1 VVQRAQLEVVPNQA
15 VPQLQVVRRTAS
27 VPEEGRRLVPVQ
39 QAAVHMRSEHR
50 VEVRMRSDRLQDR
63 LRSSAPLSRRTDSIL
78 PAIQRARRDPL
89 EQNPDRDQA
98 EVLAVR
104 PMRVVAA
111 VRRAE
116 EIPAELAV
124 AARHTDWAL
133 HRGREHR
140 KVRARVPHRGREHR
154 KVRARVP
161 HTVKVTVRRMEMRA
175 AADPNQVA
183 VPAVHHTQ
191 AAKPVARPNPAALAA
206 DRVPEAAEVLEALR
220 DTDPVELEVV
230 LEMQL
235 VEGHLRRQRH
245 L

>member
-1 VVQRAQLEVVPNQA
+1 
-15 VPQLQVVRRTAS
+15 
-27 VPEEGRRLVPVQ
+27 
-39 QAAVHMRSEHR
+39 M
-50 VEVRMRSDRLQDR
+50 
-63 LRSSAPLSRRTDSIL
+63 DSIL
-78 PAIQRARRDPL
+78 RAIQRARRDPL

-116 EIPAELAV
+116 EIPAELAA
-124 AARHTDWAL
+124 AARHTDSAL
-133 HRGREHR
+133 HR
-140 KVRARVPHRGREHR
+140 AREHR

-161 HTVKVTVRRMEMRA
+161 HTAKVTVRHMEMRA

-183 VPAVHHTQ
+183 VPAVHHIQ
-191 AAKPVARPNPAALAA
+191 AAKPVVRPNPAALAA
-206 DRVPEAAEVLEALR
+206 GRVPEAAEALAALR

-235 VEGHLRRQRH
+235 VEGRLRRRRH